1 MRDTGRSSTA
11 RRAGRRRPGATAA
24 TMICAVILLAA
35 SAAGCS
41 SSVDGSG
48 SAAPGEVAAYSSD
61 VAASRQSAGRDDAS
75 KLCRQAMSSMVVM
88 VRGYNT
94 FVRRLTEVHAYSD
107 VGDLDDK
114 ARASLIAGADL
125 IREQVTEA
133 TPTDVAAPTNRFLD
147 STGRLG
153 AAIGQRQLDGLN
165 PIAVQWT
172 RDKQATLNACS
183 VYLPLPPAVAAS
195 PVPTSD
201 AAGAGPSSAPA
212 APPTTSATP

>member
-11 RRAGRRRPGATAA
+11 HRAGRRRSAVRAA
-24 TMICAVILLAA
+24 TMICAAMLLAA

-61 VAASRQSAGRDDAS
+61 VAASRESAGRDDAS
-75 KLCRQAMSSMVVM
+75 KLCREAMSSMVVM
-88 VRGYNT
+88 VRGYNA
-94 FVRRLTEVHAYSD
+94 FVRRLTEVHTYSD

-125 IREQVTEA
+125 IRQQVTEA
-133 TPTDVAAPTNRFLD
+133 TPADVADPANRFLD

-165 PIAVQWT
+165 PVAAQWT

-183 VYLPLPPAVAAS
+183 VYLPLPPTVAAS
-195 PVPTSD
+195 PVPTSGASD
-201 AAGAGPSSAPA
+201 AGPSSAPTP
-212 APPTTSATP
+212 PPTP